1 MADLPAGALVLLG
14 SCAAVQPDEV
24 VVIVADASSAP
35 LAETMYR
42 AASPRFE
49 TVVVTMRDRMMH
61 GDEPPR
67 AVAAAMTT
75 GDVIFGVTRYS
86 LFHTEARRTACARGA
101 RFVNMVDYDES
112 MLEFGGLFVDFAA
125 QAEVVDR
132 VAEAMRGERIE
143 VTSALGTRLVASIKG
158 RVPLPQ
164 YGRSVKPGAASS
176 PPDIECAVAPVEGT
190 PEGIIVVDGSIPH
203 PRLGPVSFPV
213 EVRVG
218 RGMVMAITGGRLAEE
233 FRRVLTDF
241 RDENAFAV
249 GEIGI
254 GLNPMAT
261 IRGRMLEDEGV
272 YGTVH
277 FGLGSNRSFGGN
289 IAAQV
294 HLDLV
299 IRAATCVVDGRT
311 ILRNGKLCEEVLRS

>member
-1 MADLPAGALVLLG
+1 VADVRAGAMVLLE
-14 SCAAVQPDEV
+14 SCAAVQPHEV
-24 VVIVADASSAP
+24 VVIVADASSVG
-35 LAETMYR
+35 LAEIMYR

-49 TVVVTMRDRMMH
+49 TILVTMRDRVMH
-61 GDEPPR
+61 GEEPPR
-67 AVAAAMTT
+67 AVAAAMSA

-86 LFHTEARRTACARGA
+86 LFHTEARRAACARGA
-101 RFVNMVDYDES
+101 RFVNMADYDES
-112 MLEFGGLFVDFAA
+112 MLEFGGLFVDFSA
-125 QAEVVDR
+125 QAGVVDR
-132 VAEAMRGERIE
+132 VAEAMRGERME
-143 VTSALGTRLVASIKG
+143 VTSAAGTRLVAAIKG

-164 YGRSVKPGAASS
+164 YGRSVEPGAASS

-190 PEGIIVVDGSIPH
+190 AEGIIVVDGSIPH
-203 PRLGPVSFPV
+203 PRLGVVSCPVQLKV
-213 EVRVG
+213 DQGVVT
-218 RGMVMAITGGRLAEE
+218 AITGGSLAREL
-233 FRRVLTDF
+233 RQILTDF
-241 RDENAFAV
+241 GDENAFAV

-289 IAAQV
+289 IAARV

-299 IRAATCVVDGRT
+299 VRVATCVVDGRT
-311 ILRNGKLCEEVLRS
+311 ILRDGKLCEEVLGS